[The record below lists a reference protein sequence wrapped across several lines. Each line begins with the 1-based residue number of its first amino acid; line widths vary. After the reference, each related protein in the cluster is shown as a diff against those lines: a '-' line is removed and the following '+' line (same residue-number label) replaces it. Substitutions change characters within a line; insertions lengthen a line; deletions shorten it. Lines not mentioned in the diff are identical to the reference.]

1 MVKLCCDPRN
11 STEDCP
17 NRIRE
22 FRQARG
28 LSQAKLGRLAGIH
41 PGDIASFERGRKRVS
56 ELNRRRL
63 AAALGVGEYELMMEG
78 ADDDSA

>member
-1 MVKLCCDPRN
+1 MVKLCCDPREL
-11 STEDCP
+11 SEECP

-22 FRQARG
+22 FRHARG
-28 LSQAKLGRLAGIH
+28 LSQAKLGKLAGIH

-63 AAALGVGEYELMMEG
+63 AAALGVDEHELMTEES
-78 ADDDSA
+78 DDDSA